1 LRRTRLKEYFRQ
13 RPGKT
18 PPLIGGT
25 DLMSP
30 FRVPA
35 LLAALALCALAVF
48 AAGCGGGNDETTGG
62 GGGGGE
68 KLTVGSDVPYPPF
81 EEFGKTKTEFK
92 GFDVELMEAIGEK
105 IGREVEF
112 QDTSFPTIFRD
123 LAQGKFEM
131 VASAT
136 TITEEREESVDF
148 TNPYYL
154 PSAQSIVVRKGTTGL
169 GSAKAL
175 AGKTVAVQ
183 QGTTG
188 EEYVEEEIDTK
199 ELRTYPQG
207 PDTFPALEAGT
218 VDAVVIDRP
227 VAEKATEQN
236 SGIEIAGGI
245 ETEEEYG
252 FVVQQGD
259 DELRE
264 ELNEGLKEVLD
275 SGEYTTI
282 YKKWFGKAPSPEI
295 FRAKTHEPS

>member
-1 LRRTRLKEYFRQ
+1 MVKSRFSVLL
-13 RPGKT
+13 
-18 PPLIGGT
+18 
-25 DLMSP
+25 
-30 FRVPA
+30 A
-35 LLAALALCALAVF
+35 LLAALCAVALLV
-48 AAGCGGGNDETTGG
+48 AGCGGSSNN
-62 GGGGGE
+62 GGE
-68 KLTVGSDVPYPPF
+68 GGTLTVGSDVPYPPF

-92 GFDVELMEAIGEK
+92 GFDIELMEAIGEK

-136 TITEEREESVDF
+136 TITPEREETVDF

-169 GSAKAL
+169 KTAKDL
-175 AGKTVAVQ
+175 EGKVVGVQ

-188 EEYVEEEIDTK
+188 EEYVEEEIKTK
-199 ELRTYPQG
+199 ELRPYPQG

-218 VDAVVIDRP
+218 LDAVVIDRP
-227 VAEKATEQN
+227 VAEKAIAQDE
-236 SGIEIAGGI
+236 GIEISGGI
-245 ETEEEYG
+245 ETEEQYG

-264 ELNEGLKEVLD
+264 ALNEGLKEVIE
-275 SGEYTTI
+275 SGEYETI
-282 YKKWFGKAPSPEI
+282 YKKWFHKPVPPGI
-295 FRAKTHEPS
+295 GTTTHEPS

>member
-1 LRRTRLKEYFRQ
+1 MGRSRL
-13 RPGKT
+13 T
-18 PPLIGGT
+18 ALI
-25 DLMSP
+25 L
-30 FRVPA
+30 
-35 LLAALALCALAVF
+35 ALAVSAMTF
-48 AAGCGGGNDETTGG
+48 VAAGCGGGGGSTTGG
-62 GGGGGE
+62 EGGE

-81 EEFGKTKTEFK
+81 EEFGASKTEFK

-136 TITEEREESVDF
+136 TITPEREETVDF

-154 PSAQSIVVRKGTTGL
+154 PSAQSILVTKGTTGL
-169 GSAKAL
+169 ETEKDL
-175 AGKTVAVQ
+175 EGKIVGVQ

-207 PDTFPALEAGT
+207 PDTIQPLKAGIL
-218 VDAVVIDRP
+218 DAVVIDRP
-227 VAEKATEQN
+227 VAEKAVEQDPEL
-236 SGIEIAGGI
+236 EISGGI

-259 DELRE
+259 NELRE
-264 ELNEGLKEVLD
+264 ALNEGLEEVVD
-275 SGEYTTI
+275 NGEYTTI
-282 YKKWFGKAPSPEI
+282 YKKWFGKPPSPEI
-295 FRAKTHEPS
+295 FRAKPHEPT